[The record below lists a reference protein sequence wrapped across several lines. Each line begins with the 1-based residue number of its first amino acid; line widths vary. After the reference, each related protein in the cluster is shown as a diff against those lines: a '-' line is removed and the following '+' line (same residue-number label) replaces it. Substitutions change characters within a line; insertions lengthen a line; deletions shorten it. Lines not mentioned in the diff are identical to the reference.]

1 MSVWLIGMPGS
12 GKSTL
17 CNMIK
22 GIDTDNII
30 DLHSLVSSSNCA
42 DDFFDS
48 ESKEI
53 IKFIEQNK
61 DSTIIATGGSV
72 VHRKKTMEKIKGSG
86 ATIVWLHCPIDI
98 LKKRLGNY
106 ENRGIV
112 MPHTITTFEELFSY
126 REKLYRTY
134 ADITIDTSIN
144 TQEDCINKINAIL
157 NSKKPF

>member
-1 MSVWLIGMPGS
+1 MPGS

-17 CNMIK
+17 CHKMK
-22 GIDTDNII
+22 GIDTDDII
-30 DLHSLVSSSNCA
+30 DLHSLVSSSKCA

-53 IKFIEQNK
+53 INFIEKNK
-61 DSTIIATGGSV
+61 DLKIIATGGSV

-86 ATIVWLHCPIDI
+86 ATIVWLYCPIDI

-112 MPHTITTFEELFSY
+112 MPNTITTFEELFSY

-144 TQEDCINKINAIL
+144 TQEDCINKLNAI
-157 NSKKPF
+157 

>member
-17 CNMIK
+17 CNMMK

-61 DSTIIATGGSV
+61 DLTIIATGGSV
-72 VHRKKTMEKIKGSG
+72 VHRKITMEKIKGSD
-86 ATIVWLHCPIDI
+86 ATIVWLYCPIDI

-112 MPHTITTFEELFSY
+112 MPNTITTFEELFSY
-126 REKLYRTY
+126 REKLYRAY

-157 NSKKPF
+157 NT

>member
-1 MSVWLIGMPGS
+1 MPGS

-17 CNMIK
+17 CHKMN
-22 GIDTDNII
+22 GIDTDDII
-30 DLHSLVSSSNCA
+30 DLHSLVSSSKCA

-53 IKFIEQNK
+53 INFIENNK
-61 DSTIIATGGSV
+61 DLKIIATGGSV

-86 ATIVWLHCPIDI
+86 ATIVWLYCPIDI

-112 MPHTITTFEELFSY
+112 MPNTITTFEELFSY
-126 REKLYRTY
+126 REKLYRRY
-134 ADITIDTSIN
+134 ADIIIDTSIN
-144 TQEDCINKINAIL
+144 TQEDCINKLNAI
-157 NSKKPF
+157 